1 MMLKTI
7 AATLISMTITVTA
20 TAQSSDPLPDGAG
33 KPLVQRMCG
42 GCHNLRVVTSQRAT
56 HDRWETIVQQ
66 MVARGVDATDEEIET
81 MVDYLAKNYPPTA
94 KATAPP
100 QTPSSSPHRATDRH
114 PTVSL
119 IGDRSW
125 MTARQCDI
133 DALFRFWSRSALRT
147 KTTPQSHQKTDTL
160 SKAYRSRRSRTT
172 SGMSLWPLRRSTPR
186 SIHRRTQPGTYRM
199 VQPDISTIRA
209 WLGHVSI
216 DTTKFYAEVDLQ
228 RRAEVL
234 AHSNAFSTT
243 PTTNKRWQDDPSLLA
258 ALGSL

>member
-1 MMLKTI
+1 MLKTI

-20 TAQSSDPLPDGAG
+20 TAQSSDPLPGGAG

-100 QTPSSSPHRATDRH
+100 QSPSSSPHRVTDRH

-133 DALFRFWSRSALRT
+133 DALFRLWSRSALRT

-160 SKAYRSRRSRTT
+160 SKAYRSRRS
-172 SGMSLWPLRRSTPR
+172 
-186 SIHRRTQPGTYRM
+186 
-199 VQPDISTIRA
+199 PDH
-209 WLGHVSI
+209 LGHVS
-216 DTTKFYAEVDLQ
+216 
-228 RRAEVL
+228 
-234 AHSNAFSTT
+234 
-243 PTTNKRWQDDPSLLA
+243 LA
-258 ALGSL
+258 ATQMYAKVDSSPDAARNISDGAARYQHHPRMARTRLHRHHQLLRGSRSAT